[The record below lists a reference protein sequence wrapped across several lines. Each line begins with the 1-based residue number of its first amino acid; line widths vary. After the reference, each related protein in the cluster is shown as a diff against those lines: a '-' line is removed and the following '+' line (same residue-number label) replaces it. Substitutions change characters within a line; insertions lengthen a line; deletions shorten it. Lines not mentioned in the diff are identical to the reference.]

1 MSADETEAVGMQCCG
16 SCGITE
22 IDEIK
27 LMKCADCDLVRYC
40 SDKCQQDHRPQHER
54 ACKERSAE
62 LRDEVLFRQ
71 PGSTNFGDCPICC
84 LPFSLDREK
93 RTLLSCCSKLICNGC
108 FYANGIRAL
117 GEFTCPFCRHPF
129 GDYAEKAEYNKMKRI
144 AANDPFA
151 LREMGKKRSKE
162 EDYEGAFE
170 YWTKAAEF
178 GDVEAHLLLSTL
190 YRKGQYVEKD
200 EEKERYHLEEATIGG
215 HLVARYY
222 LANIE
227 TENNELE
234 RATRHLIIG
243 AKLGHDE
250 SIKIL
255 MKFYKIGLI
264 SKEELA
270 ATLRAH
276 QAAVDATKSS
286 QREEVA
292 KRLRKA
298 GGRQQK

>member
-1 MSADETEAVGMQCCG
+1 MLCCG

-22 IDEIK
+22 IDDIK

-71 PGSTNFGDCPICC
+71 PDSTHFDDCPICF
-84 LPFSLDREK
+84 LPLLDRDQCSVF
-93 RTLLSCCSKLICNGC
+93 RCCSKLICNGC
-108 FYANGIRAL
+108 VHATFFQIQM
-117 GEFTCPFCRHPF
+117 CPFCRCPISEV
-129 GDYAEKAEYNKMKRI
+129 GSKKNEMRRI

-151 LREMGKKRSKE
+151 LREMGKKYDIK

-178 GDVEAHLLLSTL
+178 GDVEAHDLLSTL

-200 EEKERYHLEEATIGG
+200 EEKERYHLEEAAIGG
-215 HLVARYY
+215 HPVARYF
-222 LANIE
+222 LAI
-227 TENNELE
+227 NEIVNKKYE
-234 RATRHLIIG
+234 RAVKHLIIA

-250 SIKIL
+250 SIKSL
-255 MKFYKIGLI
+255 MQVFKIGGHI
-264 SKEELA
+264 SKEEFA

-286 QREEVA
+286 QREEAAA
-292 KRLRKA
+292 KQNL
-298 GGRQQK
+298 